1 MKEKT
6 FRNYVELPLSI
17 LFPAATIGVVCGTLM
32 NKQFLNPSPN
42 DPYCVPTSYPLDCT
56 IEDNPDC
63 RGGVE
68 GGGTFNHLRVAVMA
82 TATFTLLVT
91 MTLIVHSF
99 YRNERK
105 LRKAVKDKQI
115 QEDDEEF
122 QALLYAQ
129 KMYGDIT
136 RQALLYIAAFV
147 ITWIFGFIEFLWQT
161 EVIELTERG
170 AEALVY
176 LRIIFQPLQ
185 GLFNLMI
192 FVYHKVHT
200 LRNADESLTLS
211 EAFAKIFL
219 FAGDMEDQA
228 VFSNLNMVV
237 DDYIGKLHLSRNR
250 ITNRVTNKNQELEV
264 VDGDMEQSE
273 AVLRRDGSWPQP
285 EQSVGGIDFSEVQ
298 SGNEERDADISF
310 VSSNVRSLN
319 PAGKRPSAEL
329 FDDNGMSYSESQT
342 IKDKLSGFSFSSAT
356 VKW

>member
-1 MKEKT
+1 MPEIT
-6 FRNYVELPLSI
+6 FRCYLEIPLYIVTLLMS
-17 LFPAATIGVVCGTLM
+17 IGVPCARLI
-32 NKQFLNPSPN
+32 NKQLLNPSPT
-42 DPYCVPTSYPLDCT
+42 DPYCVPNSYPAGCT

-63 RGGVE
+63 RGG
-68 GGGTFNHLRVAVMA
+68 GGGRDEFLTGYLA
-82 TATFTLLVT
+82 TLSIATFTLLAT
-91 MTLIVHSF
+91 MTLIIHSF

-115 QEDDEEF
+115 QEDDEGF

-129 KMYGDIT
+129 KTSGIIT
-136 RQALLYIAAFV
+136 RQALLYIAAFL
-147 ITWIFGFIEFLWQT
+147 IAWIFGFFEFLWQA
-161 EVIELTERG
+161 EVIELTDQG
-170 AEALVY
+170 ARTLST
-176 LRIIFQPLQ
+176 LRVMLQPLQ
-185 GLFNLMI
+185 GFFNLMI

-342 IKDKLSGFSFSSAT
+342 IQDKLSGFSFSSAT